1 MVKGDLHSSPGS
13 LTRKKTLR
21 RSLSLLGPHF
31 IHLQNKLFSVLC
43 RPPSSELLE
52 ELVKKCKLLGPT
64 LRLSESESGVGDQG
78 T

>member
-1 MVKGDLHSSPGS
+1 MVKGDLHYSPG
-13 LTRKKTLR
+13 LLVNQKEDFTQVC
-21 RSLSLLGPHF
+21 SLLGPHF

-64 LRLSESESGVGDQG
+64 LGLSESESGVGD
-78 T
+78 